1 MIHAHQQQLFKPP
14 TFPIVQMS
22 RPIELGQANDRTVL
36 HKPMK
41 AVETSGRRRLTGR
54 PQGRTQ
60 TSTLARLFHDGL
72 PDIGDGTSGT

>member
-1 MIHAHQQQLFKPP
+1 MPRIHAHQQQLFKPP

-41 AVETSGRRRLTGR
+41 AVETKRSAQAHRSSARPNSDIDTGEVV
-54 PQGRTQ
+54 
-60 TSTLARLFHDGL
+60 S
-72 PDIGDGTSGT
+72 